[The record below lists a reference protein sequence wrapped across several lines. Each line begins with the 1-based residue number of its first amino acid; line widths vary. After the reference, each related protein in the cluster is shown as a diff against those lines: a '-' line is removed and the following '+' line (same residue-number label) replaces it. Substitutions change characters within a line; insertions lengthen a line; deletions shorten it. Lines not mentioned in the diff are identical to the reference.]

1 MKNYIL
7 ALFRAQDNGLK
18 HLLISSFAEVHLQ
31 WLCFMTRNSRLHLAS
46 HILIIII
53 ILVRC

>member
-31 WLCFMTRNSRLHLAS
+31 WVCFMTRNCRLYLAS
-46 HILIIII
+46 HILIILV
-53 ILVRC
+53 ILVR